1 MSVYINPVS
10 VSDNKKEYEQPLL
23 HTPEALTKALKEKGI
38 DIVLGNSLK
47 GGVVSQVYEGI
58 YEGKKVVV
66 KHTEDLIPFDPT
78 EIFISK
84 KGHNIDT
91 QILKFLEGKVNVPKV
106 VVTLPDITT
115 TIMEDVREKGFVLQS
130 ESIINNELLLDS
142 AGKIG
147 NTIANIALV
156 MRDYKI
162 DNVETAEESIYERGL
177 ELRLAYPNTQEQ
189 YIELEKEF
197 LSNNQYICCP
207 DIHPKNVFVN
217 DQGESFFIDFGRSV
231 YADQRFMLPNYL
243 AHIVIYTLAGY
254 LNYDIAIEFLN
265 NAVMGYRQLSIID
278 ENIFCKYLGMEVLHR
293 SNGKWIQGI
302 NDSDQ
307 KSKLLRFGLEVF
319 DKDVSKID
327 DLVLLIR

>member
-1 MSVYINPVS
+1 MPVSINPIS
-10 VSDNKKEYEQPLL
+10 VSKTKRKYDQPLL
-23 HTPEALTKALKEKGI
+23 HTPEALTKALKQKGI
-38 DIVLGNSLK
+38 DIELGKSLK
-47 GGVVSQVYEGI
+47 GGSVSQVYEGF
-58 YEGKKVVV
+58 YEGMKVVV

-84 KGHNIDT
+84 EGHNIDT
-91 QILKFLEGKVNVPKV
+91 QILKFLYGKINVPKV
-106 VVTLPDITT
+106 LISFPDITT
-115 TIMEDVREKGFVLQS
+115 TIMEDVRERGFVLQS
-130 ESIINNELLLDS
+130 ESIVKNELLLDS

-147 NTIANIALV
+147 NSIANIALV
-156 MRDYKI
+156 MKDLKI
-162 DNVETAEESIYERGL
+162 DNIETAEESIYERGL
-177 ELRLAYPNTQEQ
+177 ELRMAYPNTQEQ

-197 LSNNQYICCP
+197 LSNDQYICCP
-207 DIHPKNVFVN
+207 DLHPKNVFVKEN
-217 DQGESFFIDFGRSV
+217 GESIFIDFGRSV

-254 LNYDIAIEFLN
+254 LNYDIAIEFIN

-278 ENIFCKYLGMEVLHR
+278 ELIFCKYLGMEVLHR

-319 DKDVSKID
+319 DKNIVRID
-327 DLVLLIR
+327 DLILLIR